1 MQTYLNLEVSDDT
14 SPIQLPQFQFQADTM
29 QVPCGQH
36 SILWALGQKEVTAA
50 EAIVYLALNHGSSWN
65 SGMTWCTPSRYLAG
79 LLGPGMSVR
88 YTRSV
93 LKRLIEKGWIIAIR
107 MSGNRRRYRLV
118 HHLCE
123 KEDVP
128 LDRDGKPLKFAVPR
142 GDGGPFERLYAGDIT
157 WKDCLGWIVL
167 KFYSDWK
174 TGETYPCT
182 MLEFAKRCRF
192 RPATAVQ
199 LVKNLTAVDM
209 LHRLSKPQ
217 EKSVFQLY
225 PKPYP
230 GLVTR
235 ADPPRFPIAND
246 GVTGVTSDGKFWY
259 SSKGKYRC
267 CRETLKIEFRVNRAG
282 EKWKPVLDCDRQ
294 KIPPAVTLEF
304 ECHISAKR
312 EVEAA
317 VFGKDMHYP

>member
-1 MQTYLNLEVSDDT
+1 MQTYLNLEVSEAG
-14 SPIQLPQFQFQADTM
+14 PIRAPQYEFQSDTM
-29 QVPCGQH
+29 QVPCGEH
-36 SILWALGQKEVTAA
+36 SILWALGEKEVTAA

-142 GDGGPFERLYAGDIT
+142 GDGGPFERLYAEDIT
-157 WKDCLGWIVL
+157 WKACLVWIL
-167 KFYSDWK
+167 HKLYSDWK

-182 MLEFAKRCRF
+182 TLDFAKRCRLSSKTMI
-192 RPATAVQ
+192 PLTKQ
-199 LVKNLTAVDM
+199 LVEADM
-209 LHRLSKPQ
+209 LHRLSQPQ

-225 PKPYP
+225 PKPYLEP
-230 GLVTR
+230 VAR
-235 ADPPRFPIAND
+235 EDKPRSPIAD
-246 GVTGVTSDGKFWY
+246 DGVTSDGKFWY

-267 CRETLKIEFRVNRAG
+267 CRETLKLEFRVNRMS
-282 EKWKPVLDCDRQ
+282 EKWKLVRDADRQ

-317 VFGKDMHYP
+317 VFGKDMHFP

>member
-1 MQTYLNLEVSDDT
+1 MQTYLNLDLSEAG
-14 SPIQLPQFQFQADTM
+14 PIRAPQYEFQADTM

-50 EAIVYLALNHGSSWN
+50 EVIGYLSLNHASSWN
-65 SGMTWCTPSRYLAG
+65 SGVTWCVPERALSRS
-79 LLGPGMSVR
+79 LGAGMSVR

-93 LKRLIEKGWIIAIR
+93 LESLKEKGWISSIS
-107 MSGNRRRYRLV
+107 SGKVRRYRLV

-128 LDRDGKPLKFAVPR
+128 VDRDGKPLKFAVPR
-142 GDGGPFERLYAGDIT
+142 GDGGPFERLHARDIS
-157 WKDCLGWIVL
+157 WKACLGWIVHKL
-167 KFYSDWK
+167 YSDWK

-182 MLEFAKRCRF
+182 TLDFAKRCRLSSKTMI
-192 RPATAVQ
+192 PLTKQ
-199 LVKNLTAVDM
+199 LVEADM
-209 LHRLSKPQ
+209 LHRLSQPQ
-217 EKSVFQLY
+217 KKSVFQLY

-235 ADPPRFPIAND
+235 EDKPRSPIAD
-246 GVTGVTSDGKFWY
+246 DGVTSDGKFWY

-267 CRETLKIEFRVNRAG
+267 YRETLKIEFRVNRSG
-282 EKWKPVLDCDRQ
+282 EKWKPVPDCDRH
-294 KIPPAVTLEF
+294 KIPPAVMLEF

-312 EVEAA
+312 EVEEA
-317 VFGKDMHYP
+317 VFGKDMHFP

>member
-50 EAIVYLALNHGSSWN
+50 EAIVYLALNHASSWN
-65 SGMTWCTPSRYLAG
+65 SGQTWIMPLRPTVDLIGISKRYVEDIIKRMKNRWITPITTSR
-79 LLGPGMSVR
+79 
-88 YTRSV
+88 
-93 LKRLIEKGWIIAIR
+93 
-107 MSGNRRRYRLV
+107 GNRYQLV
-118 HHLCE
+118 HHLCDE
-123 KEDVP
+123 ADVP
-128 LDRDGKPLKFAVPR
+128 IDKDGKPLKFAVPR

-199 LVKNLTAVDM
+199 SVKNLIAADM
-209 LHRLSKPQ
+209 LHRLSKPN

-225 PKPYP
+225 PKPHPQPEKREKQPAVRKEHGVLTDGTYW
-230 GLVTR
+230 
-235 ADPPRFPIAND
+235 IAN
-246 GVTGVTSDGKFWY
+246 
-259 SSKGKYRC
+259 
-267 CRETLKIEFRVNRAG
+267 N
-282 EKWKPVLDCDRQ
+282 
-294 KIPPAVTLEF
+294 
-304 ECHISAKR
+304 
-312 EVEAA
+312 EV
-317 VFGKDMHYP
+317 